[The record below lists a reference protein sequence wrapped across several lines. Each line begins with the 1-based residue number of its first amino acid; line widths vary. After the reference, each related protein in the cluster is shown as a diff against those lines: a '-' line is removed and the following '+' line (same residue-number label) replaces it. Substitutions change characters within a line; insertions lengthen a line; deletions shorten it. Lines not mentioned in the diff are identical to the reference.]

1 MQLTK
6 VELVRDEIIGFKPN
20 YSDIGDV
27 TELLMSDGLAEMDKR
42 TLKSVRRAFAAS
54 YAVDLTAQRKGL
66 RSRLGKGAGMLFH
79 IDDRVFIPVKMRRA
93 ISENDATY
101 GYVDVEYIAAVEETD
116 RNRCRLRLING
127 LELQVYSMK
136 STLLGSAETGRE
148 LLRLLRQDSDKIDPR
163 EELVL
168 GGVRVLIGYLQST
181 LEKLERI
188 ERKL

>member
-1 MQLTK
+1 MEFTK
-6 VELVRDEIIGFKPN
+6 VELVRDEIIGFKPS

-27 TELLMSDGLAEMDKR
+27 TELLMADGSVEMDKR
-42 TLKSVRRAFAAS
+42 GFKSVRRAFAGS

-66 RSRLGKGAGMLFH
+66 RRLLGKGAGLPFH

-101 GYVDVEYIAAVEETD
+101 GYVDVEYIAAVEETT

-127 LELQVYSMK
+127 LELEVYSLK
-136 STLLGSAETGRE
+136 STVLGSMETGRE
-148 LLRLLRQDSDKIDPR
+148 LLRLLGQDSEVDPG

-168 GGVRVLIGYLQST
+168 GGVRVLIGYLQSA